1 MQNTI
6 GWSID
11 KLMMAGALQ
20 QCLSHF
26 PKMETLGKEQR
37 EVLEGFISLGEWRD
51 RYLNAQ
57 SLSSLTRNALGLA
70 LELITE
76 SCIDWKT
83 VYFKKLKQK

>member
-1 MQNTI
+1 
-6 GWSID
+6 
-11 KLMMAGALQ
+11 MMAEALRK
-20 QCLSHF
+20 CLSNF
-26 PKMETLGKEQR
+26 PKIETFGTEQR

-76 SCIDWKT
+76 SCIDWNT
-83 VYFKKLKQK
+83 VYCKTLKQN